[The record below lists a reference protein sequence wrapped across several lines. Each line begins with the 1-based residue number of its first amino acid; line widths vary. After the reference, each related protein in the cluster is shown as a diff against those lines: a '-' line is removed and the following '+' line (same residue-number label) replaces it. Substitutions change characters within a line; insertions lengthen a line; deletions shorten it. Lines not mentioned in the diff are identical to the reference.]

1 MIIIQK
7 KDFNL
12 EKEINKIK
20 SKYLNVGAVSNF
32 VGYVKD
38 LNNNRKVSSIVLDVY
53 QDMPYNSLKNICQKA
68 KKKWDIID
76 VLIIHR
82 FGKLDINEKIVLVAT
97 FSTHRKASFESCN
110 YIMNYLKKDAPFWKK
125 ELYKNGYK
133 WLKNSK
139 KRN

>member
-53 QDMPYNSLKNICQKA
+53 QDMAYNSLKNICQKA
-68 KKKWDIID
+68 KKIG
-76 VLIIHR
+76 VL
-82 FGKLDINEKIVLVAT
+82 
-97 FSTHRKASFESCN
+97 KAE
-110 YIMNYLKKDAPFWKK
+110 LKKSTIRAAGAKILDFGARQRAIFQ
-125 ELYKNGYK
+125 
-133 WLKNSK
+133 
-139 KRN
+139 